1 MADAIPTSRNAPSVV
16 SVTCA
21 IARFTG
27 PGKAANRIPSMAN
40 TKPIATRK
48 SDIPANRYRLLI
60 RGFRYL
66 GVAGGAGVR
75 PLPCDSRGFP
85 DGSTK

>member
-16 SVTCA
+16 SVTWA

-27 PGKAANRIPSMAN
+27 PGKAANSIPSIAN

-66 GVAGGAGVR
+66 GVAGAR
-75 PLPCDSRGFP
+75 LLPCDSRGFP

>member
-1 MADAIPTSRNAPSVV
+1 M
-16 SVTCA
+16 
-21 IARFTG
+21 
-27 PGKAANRIPSMAN
+27 AANRIPSMTN

-66 GVAGGAGVR
+66 GAAGCAGAR
-75 PLPCDSRGFP
+75 PLPCDSRAFP